1 MPITQIAYDA
11 NKVREAIELYE
22 RIHPTG
28 PDSIAMAI
36 LDAKAEQIELT
47 REHRVGKHGIVMG
60 NEAGRR
66 LRYVMPSNLYIAL
79 RKKFPTI
86 FTRDIKKFE
95 RDFPVFF
102 KGWK

>member
-1 MPITQIAYDA
+1 MAEAQIAYSTV
-11 NKVREAIELYE
+11 KVREAIDLYE
-22 RIHPTG
+22 RLYPTG
-28 PDSIAMAI
+28 PDSIAWAI
-36 LDAKAEQIELT
+36 LDAKAEQEELT
-47 REHRVGKHGIVMG
+47 RTRIVSKSGIINQ

-79 RKKFPTI
+79 KKKFPTI
-86 FTRDIKKFE
+86 FKADIKRFE